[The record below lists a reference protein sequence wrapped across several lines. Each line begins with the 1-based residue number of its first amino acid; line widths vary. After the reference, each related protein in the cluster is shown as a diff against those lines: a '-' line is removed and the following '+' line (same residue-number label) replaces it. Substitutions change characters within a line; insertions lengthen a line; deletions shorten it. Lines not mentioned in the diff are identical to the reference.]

1 MKENNMSK
9 ERYDKI
15 IKKDINFKPIR
26 IKTFKPAP
34 NEFDYK
40 RGYITRYF
48 VQKINDETAPVYEI
62 DQNAF
67 DVFGNNTF
75 YQTASIDWK
84 IIGTD
89 EQIKDANSKSILLGI
104 KKLKVL
110 SLYLPNLLQFRK
122 SKD

>member
-1 MKENNMSK
+1 MKGNNMSK

-15 IKKDINFKPIR
+15 VKKDINFNPIR
-26 IKTFKPAP
+26 IKTFKPMP

-62 DQNAF
+62 DQNAL

-89 EQIKDANSKSILLGI
+89 EQIKDANSKSILLGV
-104 KKLKVL
+104 KKLKAL
-110 SLYLPNLLQFRK
+110 SLYLPNLLQFK
-122 SKD
+122 KHKD

>member
-1 MKENNMSK
+1 MSK

-15 IKKDINFKPIR
+15 IKKDVNFRPVK
-26 IKTFKPAP
+26 IKAFRPNP

-48 VQKINDETAPVYEI
+48 VQKINDETAPIYEI
-62 DQNAF
+62 DENGF

-75 YQTASIDWK
+75 YQTTSIDWK

-89 EQIKDANSKSILLGI
+89 EQIKDANSKSILLGA
-104 KKLKVL
+104 KKLKAL
-110 SLYLPNLLQFRK
+110 SLYFPNLLQYRK
-122 SKD
+122 PKD